1 MWCKPQ
7 FHYDSDF
14 TCDEVQLTQQRIHR
28 EEDNRHL
35 HQHHHHHQLQRETK
49 SSSSVL
55 KQMNQQQPPSP
66 PSPSPSKCSKYFLTT
81 FTAATYVSVIMRL
94 TLQVFLV
101 ASLMSLVSCQTGRLN
116 YVSAVLGSTAELAC
130 NIPYDAKST
139 NLELMW
145 IFNHSPVR
153 ESNRVTILPDGTL
166 RIEQVRNTDVGMY
179 ECNIQFPSH
188 TVSRKSKLDVIEL
201 PHAPL
206 NVKTELNV
214 AGGLVNVSW
223 TPPFD
228 GNSPIV
234 RYIIEK
240 RVVKGGGDSALDE
253 VTFSDA
259 LNGWTRYSANISATQ
274 RFSLLTNLAPAM
286 TYQFRVLAVNSVGEG
301 PPSSPSNP
309 PITLPAQP
317 PSAPPIGLVGGARSS
332 TSIII
337 QWQPPPP
344 DSHNGVLYGYIVRY
358 KLAGYKDTM
367 WYHKNVTNSVH
378 QSCLLED
385 LIVWRNYEI
394 QVAAYNEMGT
404 GTYSPAIFITTKEGK
419 PSAAP
424 PNVKAKA
431 LNSTAILVTWNQT
444 DPQLMNGLNQ
454 GYRVTAYTYD
464 SWKQSKKFFK
474 EIIATPAPIQSQG
487 QEVIFTDLPPY
498 TEFIITVSC
507 FTSAGDGPVNE
518 PPIHLKTLE
527 DLPGPVSSLKFGE
540 VKDTS
545 INLSWSLPE
554 KVNGELLEFTLKYC
568 EVGSIGTS
576 DVSASS
582 SLSSTSSKSDS
593 HVTSVNHFQSTSS
606 TGSTSS
612 SSSSSSSSVSSSSS
626 KSDHTSNDATCA
638 WKNLNYSSH
647 VRETMITGLKPDT
660 TYKFQINA
668 VTRIGAGPIVSASVK
683 SAVAPVEIGELK
695 FSDITMTRF
704 KMSWAPPVIPANSN
718 QTLIG
723 YQVIYETLNEYGK
736 QVKQRIVDNF
746 LVVTGLKERATYIV
760 KVRAETLTGLG
771 PERVG
776 NITTGPQVGSPE
788 PLLSVNLTQTITSV
802 KLKWMNP
809 VHSTEPILGYL
820 IEGKQVYTIDHNVNS
835 LNSISNLHSNRH
847 VITEEE
853 SSWQPIVTLRN
864 GLQSEYDLSFSHLS
878 PSSKYSLRVS
888 SFNSKGISEPVI
900 PNIIQPGMRNDTILK
915 SNFIITPSHLAQL
928 RARMPF
934 YKESWFV
941 ILCAS
946 ITVVFTI
953 MVTAILCVQSKS
965 YANSKNAPLNS
976 KNNGYNG
983 SGAGLSDMEFGLDD
997 VPYGNSGMDLQ
1008 IPNGHHQ
1015 SNHQLSVGVN
1025 PTGTLGRRPHSS
1037 AATHR
1042 RSNMTINNEATIAA
1056 AAAMRSP
1063 PRPAP
1068 GSLSYSDDDMCAGG
1082 LTDYC
1087 DTEAKEGIY
1096 GSSGDSLT
1104 EKPSEMSS
1112 SGPDSD
1118 ESDDQLDSAG
1128 AHFVSHYANVN
1139 DTLHKG
1145 RSSWK
1150 KQGHPYTV
1158 RPPVDSHHSHHRSNH
1173 HNRDR
1178 RAGEGTSRQYNLNAS
1193 SNSVAGGVTSSN
1205 VGANG
1210 RPSRPVP
1217 PVPSRHDTMMYHPTN
1232 GSNHGLTSVGTSMPG
1247 PGGVGVGG
1255 GVAGSSSGSSTAST
1269 TTGLLSSNHHHTS
1282 SSGQPPPSY
1291 LSAVHHN
1298 RGGNTSSQQQQQQ
1311 VAYSS
1316 VQNYPPQQQQQQQ
1329 QQQTSHHQQVYH
1341 QSSSNN
1347 YNGSGTHVNNNN
1359 NELDGDFD
1367 CPSVNLNGGRV
1378 IVNNMPGSRAPLPG
1392 FSSFV

>member
-1 MWCKPQ
+1 
-7 FHYDSDF
+7 
-14 TCDEVQLTQQRIHR
+14 
-28 EEDNRHL
+28 
-35 HQHHHHHQLQRETK
+35 
-49 SSSSVL
+49 
-55 KQMNQQQPPSP
+55 MNQKAHSKY
-66 PSPSPSKCSKYFLTT
+66 SKCFITT
-81 FTAATYVSVIMRL
+81 FTKSTYILAITRL
-94 TLQVFLV
+94 ALQVLLV
-101 ASLMSLVSCQTGRLN
+101 ASLVSLVSCQTGRLN
-116 YVSAVLGSTAELAC
+116 FVSAVLGSTAELAC

-139 NLELMW
+139 NTQLTW
-145 IFNHSPVR
+145 VFNNQPIR
-153 ESNRVTILPDGTL
+153 ESHRISILQDFTL
-166 RIEQVRNTDVGMY
+166 KIEQVRNTDVGLY
-179 ECNIQFPSH
+179 TCNIEFDTH
-188 TVSRKSKLDVIEL
+188 VISRSTKLDVIEL

-228 GNSPIV
+228 GNSQIV

-240 RVVKGGGDSALDE
+240 RVTRNGGDTVPLDDLAYN
-253 VTFSDA
+253 DA
-259 LNGWTRYSANISATQ
+259 LHGWTRYSANISSTQ
-274 RFSLLTNLAPAM
+274 RFALLTNLAPAM

-301 PPSSPSNP
+301 PPSAPSNP

-317 PSAPPIGLVGGARSS
+317 PSAPPIGVVGAARSS

-337 QWQPPPP
+337 QWQPPPL
-344 DSHNGVLYGYIVRY
+344 DTHNGVLYGYIVRY
-358 KLAGYKDTM
+358 KLAGYKDTV
-367 WYHKNVTNSVH
+367 WYHKNVTNSV
-378 QSCLLED
+378 QYSCLLED

-404 GTYSPAIFITTKEGK
+404 GVYSPAIFIRTKEGK
-419 PSAAP
+419 PSASP

-431 LNSTAILVTWNQT
+431 LNSTAILVSWNQT

-454 GYRVTAYTYD
+454 GYRVTAYIFD
-464 SWKQSKKFFK
+464 SWKHSKKLAK

-487 QEVIFTDLPPY
+487 QEVIFSDLQPY
-498 TEFIITVSC
+498 TDFIITVSC
-507 FTSAGDGPVNE
+507 FTSAGDGPVND
-518 PPIHLKTLE
+518 PPIYVKTLE
-527 DLPGPVSSLKFGE
+527 DLPSPVASFKFGE

-554 KVNGELLEFTLKYC
+554 KVNGELLGYMLKYC
-568 EVGSIGTS
+568 EIGSIANHQSSSSGKS
-576 DVSASS
+576 NSAASQSSASS
-582 SLSSTSSKSDS
+582 SSS
-593 HVTSVNHFQSTSS
+593 
-606 TGSTSS
+606 STSS
-612 SSSSSSSSVSSSSS
+612 SSSSSSSS
-626 KSDHTSNDATCA
+626 KTSDLSLTDQCA
-638 WKNLNYSSH
+638 WKHLNYSSH
-647 VRETMITGLKPDT
+647 VHETMITGLKPDT
-660 TYKFQINA
+660 TYKFEINA
-668 VTRIGAGPIVSASVK
+668 ITRIGAGPVVSASVK

-695 FSDITMTRF
+695 FTDITMTRF
-704 KMSWAPPVIPANSN
+704 KVSWSPPVIPPNSN

-723 YQVIYETLNEYGK
+723 YQVIYETFNEYGK

-746 LVVTGLKERATYIV
+746 LIVTGLKERVTYVV

-771 PERVG
+771 PEKVG
-776 NITTGPQVGSPE
+776 NITTGPQPGSPE
-788 PLLSVNLTQTITSV
+788 ALLSVNLTQTLTSV

-820 IEGKQVYTIDHNVNS
+820 IEGKQVYAIDHNSNS
-835 LNSISNLHSNRH
+835 NLINSITSDHSNQH
-847 VITEEE
+847 VISDEE

-864 GLQSEYDLSFSHLS
+864 GQQSEYDLSFSHLS
-878 PSSKYSLRVS
+878 PSSKYTLRIS
-888 SFNSKGISEPVI
+888 SFNSKGISEPVV
-900 PNIIQPGMRNDTILK
+900 PSIIQPGSRNDTIFK
-915 SNFIITPSHLAQL
+915 PSFIITPSHLAQL

-946 ITVVFTI
+946 VTVVFTI

-965 YANSKNAPLNS
+965 YSNTKNGPLNS
-976 KNNGYNG
+976 KNNGYQG
-983 SGAGLSDMEFGLDD
+983 SGGGLSDMEFGLDD

-1008 IPNGHHQ
+1008 GPNGGHPHQ
-1015 SNHQLSVGVN
+1015 SNHHLNGPN
-1025 PTGTLGRRPHSS
+1025 HGGGTLRRPHSS
-1037 AATHR
+1037 AANHR
-1042 RSNMTINNEATIAA
+1042 RSNMAINNDSTVAA

-1068 GSLSYSDDDMCAGG
+1068 GSLSYSDDDICAGG
-1082 LTDYC
+1082 DTDYC

-1139 DTLHKG
+1139 DTLRKG
-1145 RSSWK
+1145 PSSWK

-1158 RPPVDSHHSHHRSNH
+1158 RPGELSHHRSNH
-1173 HNRDR
+1173 HHRDR

-1193 SNSVAGGVTSSN
+1193 SNSVAGTTSSN

-1217 PVPSRHDTMMYHPTN
+1217 PVPSRHDTMMYHGGN
-1232 GSNHGLTSVGTSMPG
+1232 GSNHGLTSTGASSIP
-1247 PGGVGVGG
+1247 GVGVGGGGG

-1269 TTGLLSSNHHHTS
+1269 TTGLLSSNHHALP
-1282 SSGQPPPSY
+1282 SGQPPPSY
-1291 LSAVHHN
+1291 LSAVHHSRN
-1298 RGGNTSSQQQQQQ
+1298 GNTSSSQQQQQQ
-1311 VAYSS
+1311 VSYSS
-1316 VQNYPPQQQQQQQ
+1316 VQTYQQQPQQQGYH
-1329 QQQTSHHQQVYH
+1329 SSSLHHQST
-1341 QSSSNN
+1341 SSN
-1347 YNGSGTHVNNNN
+1347 YNGSSAHVNNNN
-1359 NELDGDFD
+1359 NELDGEFD